1 MGEDAWSRGRQNLA
15 AGATSRM
22 REALAAWVDED
33 FDRAASSAPMALEL
47 AAKVALWSKNPTL
60 LAPLDVKNEA
70 VLVTLATDPNLDSPS
85 LRTIG
90 LRVALSRLT
99 KVLGD
104 LPVTGKRQDRLIS
117 CRDGSLHVGTL
128 PRSGDQSAE
137 VVARQVLADSLTLCN
152 FLLPHADVDPA
163 DFYGDRLDLV
173 NGLLEA
179 HRGEVEHRVAR
190 RLVQAKDRLERW
202 RTHVNDAEVWERA
215 AADLEA
221 GAAEAFPAEDY
232 GSEAGGIEQ
241 VCPVCDWKG
250 RLLGRVDV
258 DGDVD
263 VQGGAEGLEV
273 YSYWILTFYPRVFR
287 CNVCKLTLT
296 GPEELEIAGLPTQ
309 AREIQEAELGDEFDL
324 TAFTEDMY
332 GSY

>member
-1 MGEDAWSRGRQNLA
+1 
-15 AGATSRM
+15 M

-47 AAKVALWSKNPTL
+47 AAKAALWANNPTL
-60 LAPLDVKNEA
+60 LAPLDVKHEA

-90 LRVALSRLT
+90 LRVALGRLT
-99 KVLGD
+99 RVLGD
-104 LPVTGKRQDRLIS
+104 LPVTGRRQDRLVS

-128 PRSGDQSAE
+128 PRSGEQSAE

-152 FLLPHADVDPA
+152 FLLPHAGLNSA
-163 DFYGDRLDLV
+163 EFYGDRLELA

-179 HRGEVEHRVAR
+179 QRGEVEHRVAR
-190 RLVQAKDRLERW
+190 RQAQAEDVLERL
-202 RTHVNDAEVWERA
+202 RTHMDNDEAWERA

-221 GAAEAFPAEDY
+221 GAAEAYPPEDFGAET
-232 GSEAGGIEQ
+232 GGIDHA
-241 VCPVCDWKG
+241 CPVCGWNG

-258 DGDVD
+258 DGDVE
-263 VQGGAEGLEV
+263 VQGGADGLEI
-273 YSYWILTFYPRVFR
+273 YSYWILTFFPRVFA
-287 CNVCKLTLT
+287 CNVCKLTLR
-296 GPEELEIAGLPTQ
+296 GVEELEVAKLPTDG
-309 AREIQEAELGDEFDL
+309 REVQESELGDDFDI
-324 TAFTEDMY
+324 TAFTEDLY